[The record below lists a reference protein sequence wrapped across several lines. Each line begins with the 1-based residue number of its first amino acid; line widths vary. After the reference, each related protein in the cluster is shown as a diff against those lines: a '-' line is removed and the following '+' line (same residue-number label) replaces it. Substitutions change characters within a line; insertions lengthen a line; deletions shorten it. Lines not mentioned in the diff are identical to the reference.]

1 MYCRTHIT
9 VTKIAIITKHWIQ
22 MITWGSG
29 VERLVEDMLII
40 DPPLLQLLINLQL
53 QVSLKS
59 YKIPIQILI
68 YKVLSTTLPTQTL
81 PHTIF
86 ILNSPKMIAVIFK
99 MEYYLH
105 FCLPKVDHLMCVFPQ
120 KSICYSYFHLLFWNH
135 TVKSM
140 IHVCSSIYTKR
151 R

>member
-1 MYCRTHIT
+1 M
-9 VTKIAIITKHWIQ
+9 
-22 MITWGSG
+22 
-29 VERLVEDMLII
+29 
-40 DPPLLQLLINLQL
+40 
-53 QVSLKS
+53 SLKS

-99 MEYYLH
+99 MEYYLQ

-140 IHVCSSIYTKR
+140 IHVYAVLYIQRGDNSSSFCKYSWNLSYCYIYYFFLFRTHYVKIVTTPAIVWLTVVLTR
-151 R
+151 